1 MNAKERFYSGL
12 AKETIGKITSNTDNW
27 TSFLRTMSRNYEFTY
42 PEQVMIYAQRPNAT
56 FCKPYEDWNA
66 ENYRRYVKRG
76 STGIAL
82 FVMNRDKPYLRYVFD
97 VADTGVRRSSPE
109 LKPWEVTPE
118 NRSYV
123 MEAMERTFGVAADG
137 VLEAQLEDIAS
148 ALAAEYW
155 DDYKKQFLDIVANS
169 FLEEY
174 DELNIEVAFK
184 NAVANSVRLRSL
196 GEGYS
201 KEEIQAVISGKNLHK
216 SKGGSA
222 KAPAPKQFQM
232 LIDIQAKMAEGKTVG
247 YEKWAKKFNRKEAA
261 RTVILLKE
269 KGLGNYDDL
278 TAHIENLSARFD
290 ALSDSIKVAEKRM
303 VEVQALQQ
311 HIKNYR
317 NTRQIYIE
325 YRKSGYS
332 KKFFEEHRQEITIH
346 KAAKQAFDEL
356 QITKLPSMQSLYEE
370 FHQLAVQKKQD
381 YAEYRQI
388 RKEKEE
394 LLIAKRTVETILNID
409 RQKEQEKEKE
419 KEEKKNFR

>member
-184 NAVANSVRLRSL
+184 NAVANSVSYTMYCRFVESPDNYF
-196 GEGYS
+196 EH
-201 KEEIQAVISGKNLHK
+201 ED
-216 SKGGSA
+216 
-222 KAPAPKQFQM
+222 FQ
-232 LIDIQAKMAEGKTVG
+232 KV
-247 YEKWAKKFNRKEAA
+247 
-261 RTVILLKE
+261 
-269 KGLGNYDDL
+269 
-278 TAHIENLSARFD
+278 FD
-290 ALSDSIKVAEKRM
+290 F
-303 VEVQALQQ
+303 
-311 HIKNYR
+311 
-317 NTRQIYIE
+317 NTRQTVNALGTAVNAIST
-325 YRKSGYS
+325 RM
-332 KKFFEEHRQEITIH
+332 FQEIE
-346 KAAKQAFDEL
+346 KAIGEHE
-356 QITKLPSMQSLYEE
+356 QIKAPKG
-370 FHQLAVQKKQD
+370 VQIMS
-381 YAEYRQI
+381 EMTYRQAGDYQI
-388 RKEKEE
+388 PNLQLENEGEKPLGKYGRMRRAFLEQNNPMLLNDMILTESLFPHLWEIEETAKARVEFLMEQYLKDSPAPDKETQQMAWVQHMNSLKAQAEE
-394 LLIAKRTVETILNID
+394 VVMTELINS
-409 RQKEQEKEKE
+409 
-419 KEEKKNFR
+419 